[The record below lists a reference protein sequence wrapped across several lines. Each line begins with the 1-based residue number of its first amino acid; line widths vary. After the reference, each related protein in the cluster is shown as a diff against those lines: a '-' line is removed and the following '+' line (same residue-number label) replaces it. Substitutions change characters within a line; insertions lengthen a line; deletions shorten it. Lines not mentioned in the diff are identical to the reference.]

1 MTRISFIF
9 CVMVASFSLQAQE
22 CNSQMTPTTPTSAF
36 TINADGT
43 VTDNRTGL
51 VWDRCT
57 WGQTGADCSGGA
69 ATTHNWQ
76 GALAQA
82 EAANS
87 ANYKGHSDWRLANIK
102 ELTSIV
108 ERSCYDPAVNLTLF
122 SNTPSSLLWSSS
134 PDADYANYAWSLDVN
149 YGDVHSSARNNE
161 HWQVR
166 LVRGGQ

>member
-1 MTRISFIF
+1 MTVHDRPEY
-9 CVMVASFSLQAQE
+9 A
-22 CNSQMTPTTPTSAF
+22 
-36 TINADGT
+36 T

-82 EAANS
+82 QAANS
-87 ANYKGHSDWRLANIK
+87 ANYKGQNDWRLPNIK

-108 ERSCYDPAVNLTLF
+108 ERSCYQPAINLTLF
-122 SNTPSSLLWSSS
+122 PNTPSYVLWSSS
-134 PDADYANYAWSLDVN
+134 LDAGNTYYAWYQTFG
-149 YGDVHSSARNNE
+149 YGYVSNDARNDD
-161 HWQVR
+161 WQVR